1 MTIKHYHT
9 ATGRRLFRGARPT
22 HRGKLAAARPFRP
35 GVAAPPSYCWIF
47 PAKMNMQGNSQ
58 YGDCVS
64 AEEAQNK
71 CVGGIYIEE
80 QTTVSWAQKNGDL
93 NGANLEPVIQQMENA
108 GMAQDDN
115 VYGDGSALAVD
126 FTDSPTMQSAIYQ
139 ALLEGGQIKMGI
151 AADQLPAGAGNANGW
166 ILVGAS
172 PDSNE
177 DHCTGIC
184 GYGTIA
190 EFAQAIQQVYGIT
203 VTIPS
208 GLDPDTQGYAMYT
221 WSTIGWL
228 DVQSMIHISG
238 EAWIRTPSTVIHGTG
253 TPTPDQV
260 TVVLPTPTPPPPPP
274 PPPTPTPGPT
284 PTPTPTGLCNRP
296 IVLAMEA
303 VLAYLTVLPLPLSPG
318 LAVILADVTAALQ
331 VLCPSALARLSVRH
345 R

>member
-9 ATGRRLFRGARPT
+9 ATGRQLFRGARPT

-47 PAKMNMQGNSQ
+47 PQKMNMQGNSQ

-93 NGANLEPVIQQMENA
+93 NGANLEPVIQQMEDA

-115 VYGDGSALAVD
+115 VYGDGSAMAVD
-126 FTDSPTMQSAIYQ
+126 FTDAPTMQSAIYQ
-139 ALLEGGQIKMGI
+139 ALLGGGQIKMGI
-151 AADQLPAGAGNANGW
+151 AADQLPAGAGNQNGW

-190 EFAQAIQQVYGIT
+190 EFGAGHTAGIRDHRHDTEWPGPGYSGIRDVYMVHHRLARRAVDDPHIGR
-203 VTIPS
+203 
-208 GLDPDTQGYAMYT
+208 GLDPDTLDGDPRDRDSDARPSHGGAPDADT
-221 WSTIGWL
+221 RPTSTSTSA
-228 DVQSMIHISG
+228 DPDSG
-238 EAWIRTPSTVIHGTG
+238 PDSDRPRPVCATGPSYSPWRQYWRTSR
-253 TPTPDQV
+253 
-260 TVVLPTPTPPPPPP
+260 
-274 PPPTPTPGPT
+274 
-284 PTPTPTGLCNRP
+284 CC
-296 IVLAMEA
+296 
-303 VLAYLTVLPLPLSPG
+303 
-318 LAVILADVTAALQ
+318 
-331 VLCPSALARLSVRH
+331 LCPYLRAWP
-345 R
+345 

>member
-126 FTDSPTMQSAIYQ
+126 FTDAPTMQSAIYQ

-151 AADQLPAGAGNANGW
+151 AADQLPAGGRQYEWVDTGRREPRLKRGPLHRDLWIRHDCRVRAGHTAG
-166 ILVGAS
+166 IR
-172 PDSNE
+172 
-177 DHCTGIC
+177 DHRHDTEWPGSGYSGIRD
-184 GYGTIA
+184 
-190 EFAQAIQQVYGIT
+190 VYMVHHRLARRAVDDPHIGR
-203 VTIPS
+203 
-208 GLDPDTQGYAMYT
+208 GLDPDTLDGDPRDRNSYARPSHGGAADADT
-221 WSTIGWL
+221 HASTSTSANPDSGA
-228 DVQSMIHISG
+228 DSNPDPDRPVQQAHRTRHGGSTGVPHGAASAPISG
-238 EAWIRTPSTVIHGTG
+238 
-253 TPTPDQV
+253 
-260 TVVLPTPTPPPPPP
+260 
-274 PPPTPTPGPT
+274 PG
-284 PTPTPTGLCNRP
+284 RD
-296 IVLAMEA
+296 
-303 VLAYLTVLPLPLSPG
+303 PG
-318 LAVILADVTAALQ
+318 
-331 VLCPSALARLSVRH
+331 
-345 R
+345 